1 MASNLTTQVRCIA
14 TVTDAIARGDLSK
27 IIDVEAR
34 GEMNQLKITV
44 NEMVA
49 KLRVFASEVTR
60 VALMVGIEGRLGEQA
75 IVEGVEGTW
84 LGLTTNVNL
93 MAKNLTDQVRAIATV
108 TSAVAEGDLTH
119 TINVDA
125 RGEILVLKNTV
136 NKMFVFLCVASSFT
150 GS

>member
-1 MASNLTTQVRCIA
+1 VTLRNSVSLHVARTDTVNQMASNLTTQVRCIA
-14 TVTDAIARGDLSK
+14 TVTEAIARGDLSK

-34 GEMNQLKITV
+34 
-44 NEMVA
+44 
-49 KLRVFASEVTR
+49 
-60 VALMVGIEGRLGEQA
+60 GIEGRLGEQA

-93 MAKNLTDQVRAIATV
+93 MAKNLTDQVRAIAVV

-136 NKMFVFLCVASSFT
+136 NKM
-150 GS
+150 